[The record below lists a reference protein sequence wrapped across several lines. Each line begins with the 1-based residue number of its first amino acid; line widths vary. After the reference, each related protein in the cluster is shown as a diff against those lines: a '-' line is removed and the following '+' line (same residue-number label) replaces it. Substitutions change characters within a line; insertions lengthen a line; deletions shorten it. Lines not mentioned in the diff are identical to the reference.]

1 MNPWSPRLSEVVS
14 VAPRLPHEPPP
25 LTDSE
30 FTGYQRLV
38 YREAG
43 IWLSPSKRALLTGR
57 VSRRLRELDGLS
69 FGAYLRRAEEDETE
83 RVWLLDALCTH
94 ETHFFREPRH
104 FELLEREVLPDW
116 RARGDTGSGEGRRV
130 RVWSAGCSTG
140 EEPFSLA
147 MVLRHH
153 LPASE
158 GWDIDILATDLSTRV
173 LEQARQ
179 ARWPVEKAS
188 EIPKHYLR
196 GYMLKGVGRQEGKMK
211 AGPELRALVR
221 FQRVNLN
228 DGQGLVGRFDL
239 VFCRNVLIYFDAA
252 SRARAVERLL
262 GHLSP
267 RGLLFLGHAESLS
280 GLGWRVRTVMPTVY
294 APRLPAEEAGGGA

>member
-1 MNPWSPRLSEVVS
+1 MTAREISG
-14 VAPRLPHEPPP
+14 PHEPPP
-25 LTDSE
+25 LTEKE
-30 FTGYQRLV
+30 FTGYQRFV
-38 YREAG
+38 YQEAG
-43 IWLSPSKRALLTGR
+43 IWLSQVKRALLVGR
-57 VSRRLRELDGLS
+57 LSRRLRELGGLS
-69 FGAYLRRAEEDETE
+69 FGAYLRRAQEDEGE
-83 RVWLLDALCTH
+83 RVRLLDSLCTH

-104 FELLEREVLPDW
+104 FEFLEREVLPRW

-153 LPASE
+153 LPVEE
-158 GWDIDILATDLSTRV
+158 GWDIQILATDLSTRV

-179 ARWPVEKAS
+179 TLWPVERAG

-196 GYMLKGVGRQEGKMK
+196 AYMLRGVGSQEGKMK
-211 AGPELRALVR
+211 AAPELRALVR

-228 DGQGLVGRFDL
+228 DGDGLAGRFDL

-252 SRARAVERLL
+252 SKARVVERLL

-267 RGLLFLGHAESLS
+267 HGLLFLGHAESLT
-280 GLGWRVRTVMPTVY
+280 GLGWRVGTVMPTVY
-294 APRLPAEEAGGGA
+294 APRLPATEAARSG

>member
-1 MNPWSPRLSEVVS
+1 MSEALAEQRHSPPPFEQPPLSE
-14 VAPRLPHEPPP
+14 R
-25 LTDSE
+25 E
-30 FTGYQRLV
+30 FSAYQRLV

-43 IWLSPSKRALLTGR
+43 IWLAPAKKALLVGR
-57 VSRRLRELDGLS
+57 LSRRLRELGGLS
-69 FGAYLRRAEEDETE
+69 FGAYLSRVGEDEAE
-83 RVWLLDALCTH
+83 RVRMLDALCTH

-104 FELLEREVLPDW
+104 FQLLEQEVLPGW
-116 RARGDTGSGEGRRV
+116 RAQGHTGGGEGRRV

-153 LPASE
+153 LPANE
-158 GWDIDILATDLSTRV
+158 GWEIDITATDLSTRI
-173 LEQARQ
+173 LERARQ
-179 ARWPVEKAS
+179 ATWPLDKAG
-188 EIPKHYLR
+188 EIPKNYLR
-196 GYMLKGVGRQEGKMK
+196 AYMLKGTGSQEGRMK

-228 DGQGLVGRFDL
+228 EGHGVVGRFDL
-239 VFCRNVLIYFDAA
+239 IFCRNVLIYFDAA
-252 SRARAVERLL
+252 SKARAVERLL

-267 RGLLFLGHAESLS
+267 QGLLFLGHSESLT

-294 APRLPAEEAGGGA
+294 APRSSALEAAARG